1 MANPRTPQLQPWV
14 DGTYVVIPTQTALPQ
29 RCIVTNEPVEPSE
42 YQVWNLPY
50 IPRWLLA
57 LMFMGPFFMITAP
70 FVRQRC
76 KFKAG
81 FSRRYRRRR
90 LIWRTL
96 GISILPLGFVLAG
109 LTMATGRIELLGLA
123 AMCLVISYFLIPL
136 LIIRAHPM
144 RVVRHIDGLYWISGM
159 SPAFLAG
166 LEAMDSAPQTPL
178 GPTTAGQA
186 RM

>member
-1 MANPRTPQLQPWV
+1 MASAQAAKLQPWV
-14 DGTYVVIPTQTALPQ
+14 DGAYVVIPTQTALPQ
-29 RCIVTNEPVEPSE
+29 RCIITNEPVGPSE

-50 IPRWLLA
+50 IPSWLLV

-96 GISILPLGFVLAG
+96 AMSILPLGFLLSG
-109 LTMATGRIELLGLA
+109 ITMATGRIELLGLA
-123 AMCLVISYFLIPL
+123 ALCLTISYFLIPL
-136 LIIRAHPM
+136 LIIYAHPM
-144 RVVRHIDGLYWISGM
+144 RVMRHHDGLYWISGT

-166 LEAMDSAPQTPL
+166 LEAMDSSLETPL
-178 GPTTAGQA
+178 GPTSAGQA

>member
-1 MANPRTPQLQPWV
+1 MAKPQAAQLQPWV
-14 DGTYVVIPTQTALPQ
+14 DGSCVVIPTQTALPQ
-29 RCIVTNEPVEPSE
+29 RCIITNEPVESSE

-50 IPRWLLA
+50 IPRWLLM

-90 LIWRTL
+90 LVWRSL
-96 GISILPLGFVLAG
+96 LISILPMSIVMAG
-109 LTMATGRIELLGLA
+109 VAVATGRGEFLVLA
-123 AMCLVISYFLIPL
+123 VSCLVISCMLMPL
-136 LIIRAHPM
+136 LIIYAHPM
-144 RVVRHIDGLYWISGM
+144 RVVRHYDGLYWISGM

-166 LEAMDSAPQTPL
+166 LEAMDSASTTPAS
-178 GPTTAGQA
+178 PAASGQA